1 MLSQV
6 DAASLSEP
14 WRYETRRVRLRNVR
28 PVPEPV
34 PPPFS
39 LGDFMSMFG
48 AGPGPEEYKG
58 VHIKKISVKDVGNAF
73 KKAGTNL
80 EKGFESTG
88 KNLAASA
95 TALGKCKPSDVKC
108 IGKNLGNAI
117 KDGVELA
124 VPISTAVASEVG
136 NGNPDAGYK
145 KIGKQLYSIT
155 GIEGIVNDVKAI
167 KACGG
172 NAACIAKNLGQLLA
186 AVAAMASNAIPGVG
200 EAADAAE
207 AAGTAAQIAL
217 KAEKMAQEAQKIA
230 KTEKELKHAV
240 ELEKAA
246 KEAKELNTAAKES
259 GDVEKQKS
267 ALEKFK
273 KLNDK
278 MQSVQQNTQDIAN
291 QAPVADSG
299 AQPTQGGGITGTEV
313 AEGAAALAAGGALAY
328 GASKVL
334 GGRGGETAA
343 APVPSGPVVVTQPAP
358 TVVTQPA
365 PTVVTQP
372 APVVLPGAGFPSIE
386 LNIQVAGEGGV
397 LTSGTGDE
405 VIGGPG
411 GDEQEEEREEEASP
425 GEESPGLLSKIKSA
439 LGFGGSSGYD
449 GSRAKFRLSLMIFII
464 FIFFLIF

>member
-48 AGPGPEEYKG
+48 AGPGPEEYI
-58 VHIKKISVKDVGNAF
+58 HIKKISVKDVGNAF

-95 TALGKCKPSDVKC
+95 RALGKCKPSDVKC

-365 PTVVTQP
+365 P
-372 APVVLPGAGFPSIE
+372 VVLPGAGFPSIE

-411 GDEQEEEREEEASP
+411 GDEQEEEREEEEEASP

-449 GSRAKFRLSLMIFII
+449 GSRAKFRLGLMIFII

>member
-48 AGPGPEEYKG
+48 AGPGPEEYI
-58 VHIKKISVKDVGNAF
+58 HIKKISVKDVGNAF

-95 TALGKCKPSDVKC
+95 RALGKCKPSDVKC

-278 MQSVQQNTQDIAN
+278 MQSVQQNTQDTAN

-365 PTVVTQP
+365 P
-372 APVVLPGAGFPSIE
+372 VVLPGAGFPSIE

-411 GDEQEEEREEEASP
+411 GDEQEEEREEEEEASP

-449 GSRAKFRLSLMIFII
+449 GSRAKFRLGLMIFII